1 MPFPIS
7 CQACEAAFSI
17 DEELFERR
25 VAGRVIRFK
34 CPSCGAHSAV
44 DAVVKDAWVRI
55 GAGTEHSQQRLT
67 EADITTEAADVAEL
81 SDDEVASLPPES
93 LAAKAARPRPRPR
106 LESRVDDELWVVSAK
121 EGVEDQEIFESSLIE

>member
-25 VAGRVIRFK
+25 VVGRVVRFN
-34 CPSCGAHSAV
+34 CPSCGARSAI

-55 GAGTEHSQQRLT
+55 GAGTEHSRQRLT
-67 EADITTEAADVAEL
+67 EADLTADEADVAEL

-93 LAAKAARPRPRPR
+93 LAAAKAARPRPRPR
-106 LESRVDDELWVVSAK
+106 LES
-121 EGVEDQEIFESSLIE
+121 